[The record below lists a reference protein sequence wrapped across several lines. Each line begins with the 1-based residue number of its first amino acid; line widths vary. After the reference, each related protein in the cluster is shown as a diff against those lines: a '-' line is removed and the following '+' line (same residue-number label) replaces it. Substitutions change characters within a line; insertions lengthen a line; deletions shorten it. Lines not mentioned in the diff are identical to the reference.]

1 MSRVISGPRLDLIAL
16 FILDLELAVAAVE
29 FRVGRSEADV
39 VLAAQLGGD
48 LVEGLLQLVHLV
60 AHVDHPASGGFGQF
74 AHFGFAGVAAAE
86 PAIKSAI
93 GAQQHVDDGVRFLRR
108 FNRVPDL
115 QLAAFVLAVGQ
126 QNHCLAPH
134 FFRQHVVGGQIN
146 GVVEHGAGL
155 GRSGYRTAAG
165 AGYWTGGVTG
175 VDLYRIQRFLQTVN
189 VAGEILQQTGIDVE
203 VDDEGFIFVGQDLF
217 QERATDF
224 LLHVE
229 DSQLTAAGVDQNS
242 ERERQVRLGGKIFH
256 GLRLAVFRDIKVS
269 FGKVRHECAVLVF
282 DVKENL
288 HDVDVH
294 LQSFGGLLILVVGLL
309 ISGLLIRG
317 RLGRRLLGRSEWGGQ
332 AKGSH
337 GDYKYDSVVRNKK
350 FRHSGTLSRFSVSG
364 SLILRRWM
372 YQMEWFGH
380 LTGQKAFWRVRKADE
395 EAMAP
400 VKRNTRRQR
409 TRGNML
415 LALAIVVALAIPA
428 LQAQS
433 GSQPQSQPPASSQ
446 PAQDIPDAP
455 STVQPPAP
463 KPVLPPAPP
472 PGSGTGAE
480 ANPFPGDKPAPG
492 NGKPGQDTQNQDKA
506 AQPSTTPAAT
516 GKQRNQ
522 IDPKEG
528 LYTIGISVNR
538 VQVPVMVKDSSGR
551 RVDGLLYTDFTVL
564 ENGKKQTL
572 VYFTSDPFALSVAV
586 VIDTG
591 MADVALQKI
600 NETYSALAG
609 AFSPYDEVALYTYSS
624 TVSQVTDFTGRPERL
639 TAALNDMKQYRG
651 HANGP
656 AVLGGPLGP
665 EGPTING
672 LPAGGPPVPPVYTPP
687 REAHVLNDAI
697 LRAAQD
703 LSKRD
708 RERRKVIFVISDGRE
723 MGSRASYRRRAAP
736 AAGSRHSG
744 QSCSSRQRRLAWLS
758 AAAINSICPIRAAAN
773 NPCRNIVRATCGAD
787 LLAELSRNSIE
798 DAYAEITSE
807 ARNQYTLGYN
817 PQAITGNSAYRS
829 IEVRVD
835 RKGLKVAAKDGY
847 FAIPTAH

>member
-1 MSRVISGPRLDLIAL
+1 
-16 FILDLELAVAAVE
+16 
-29 FRVGRSEADV
+29 
-39 VLAAQLGGD
+39 
-48 LVEGLLQLVHLV
+48 
-60 AHVDHPASGGFGQF
+60 
-74 AHFGFAGVAAAE
+74 
-86 PAIKSAI
+86 
-93 GAQQHVDDGVRFLRR
+93 
-108 FNRVPDL
+108 
-115 QLAAFVLAVGQ
+115 
-126 QNHCLAPH
+126 
-134 FFRQHVVGGQIN
+134 
-146 GVVEHGAGL
+146 
-155 GRSGYRTAAG
+155 
-165 AGYWTGGVTG
+165 
-175 VDLYRIQRFLQTVN
+175 
-189 VAGEILQQTGIDVE
+189 
-203 VDDEGFIFVGQDLF
+203 
-217 QERATDF
+217 
-224 LLHVE
+224 
-229 DSQLTAAGVDQNS
+229 
-242 ERERQVRLGGKIFH
+242 
-256 GLRLAVFRDIKVS
+256 
-269 FGKVRHECAVLVF
+269 
-282 DVKENL
+282 
-288 HDVDVH
+288 
-294 LQSFGGLLILVVGLL
+294 
-309 ISGLLIRG
+309 
-317 RLGRRLLGRSEWGGQ
+317 
-332 AKGSH
+332 
-337 GDYKYDSVVRNKK
+337 
-350 FRHSGTLSRFSVSG
+350 
-364 SLILRRWM
+364 
-372 YQMEWFGH
+372 
-380 LTGQKAFWRVRKADE
+380 
-395 EAMAP
+395 
-400 VKRNTRRQR
+400 
-409 TRGNML
+409 ML
-415 LALAIVVALAIPA
+415 LALATVVALAVPIPA

-433 GSQPQSQPPASSQ
+433 GSQPQSQPPANSQ

-472 PGSGTGAE
+472 PGSSTGAE
-480 ANPFPGDKPAPG
+480 ANPFPGDNPSPG
-492 NGKPGQDTQNQDKA
+492 NGKPGQDTQSQDQDKA
-506 AQPSTTPAAT
+506 AQPSTPPAPAAN
-516 GKQRNQ
+516 KPQRNQ
-522 IDPKEG
+522 INPSEG

-656 AVLGGPLGP
+656 PVLGGPLGP

-703 LSKRD
+703 LSRRD

-723 MGSRASYRRRAAP
+723 MGSRASYAGVLHLLQARDIQVRAVVVD
-736 AAGSRHSG
+736 SG
-744 QSCSSRQRRLAWLS
+744 ALPGFRQLDKFHIPDQGRTNNLAKF
-758 AAAINSICPIRAAAN
+758 
-773 NPCRNIVRATCGAD
+773 VRATCGAD
-787 LLAELSRNSIE
+787 PLAELSRNSIE

-817 PQAITGNSAYRS
+817 AQATTGSSAYRS

-847 FAIPTAH
+847 FAVPTAR

>member
-1 MSRVISGPRLDLIAL
+1 
-16 FILDLELAVAAVE
+16 
-29 FRVGRSEADV
+29 
-39 VLAAQLGGD
+39 
-48 LVEGLLQLVHLV
+48 
-60 AHVDHPASGGFGQF
+60 
-74 AHFGFAGVAAAE
+74 
-86 PAIKSAI
+86 
-93 GAQQHVDDGVRFLRR
+93 
-108 FNRVPDL
+108 
-115 QLAAFVLAVGQ
+115 
-126 QNHCLAPH
+126 
-134 FFRQHVVGGQIN
+134 
-146 GVVEHGAGL
+146 
-155 GRSGYRTAAG
+155 
-165 AGYWTGGVTG
+165 
-175 VDLYRIQRFLQTVN
+175 
-189 VAGEILQQTGIDVE
+189 
-203 VDDEGFIFVGQDLF
+203 
-217 QERATDF
+217 
-224 LLHVE
+224 
-229 DSQLTAAGVDQNS
+229 
-242 ERERQVRLGGKIFH
+242 
-256 GLRLAVFRDIKVS
+256 
-269 FGKVRHECAVLVF
+269 
-282 DVKENL
+282 
-288 HDVDVH
+288 
-294 LQSFGGLLILVVGLL
+294 
-309 ISGLLIRG
+309 
-317 RLGRRLLGRSEWGGQ
+317 
-332 AKGSH
+332 
-337 GDYKYDSVVRNKK
+337 
-350 FRHSGTLSRFSVSG
+350 
-364 SLILRRWM
+364 
-372 YQMEWFGH
+372 
-380 LTGQKAFWRVRKADE
+380 
-395 EAMAP
+395 MAP
-400 VKRNTRRQR
+400 VKRNTRQQR

-564 ENGKKQTL
+564 ENGKKQNL

-723 MGSRASYRRRAAP
+723 MGSRASYAGVLHLLQARDIQVRAVVVD
-736 AAGSRHSG
+736 SG
-744 QSCSSRQRRLAWLS
+744 ALPGFRQLDKFHLPDQGRTNNLAKF
-758 AAAINSICPIRAAAN
+758 
-773 NPCRNIVRATCGAD
+773 VRATCGAD
-787 LLAELSRNSIE
+787 PLAELSRNSIE

-817 PQAITGNSAYRS
+817 AQATTGNSAYRS